1 LVSSFFCS
9 LVYVLLL
16 ILKLNNMKIFFK
28 IPLISFTFFILSSCG
43 SAKDKNTHEFQEYKP
58 FKILEATYNSTL
70 DEQIGKRS
78 IHIEIT
84 IDNPNIKLD
93 AVYFRNSKSELKLE
107 TNSSNQLFVGN
118 IYKKRSN
125 KDYNLAIDSTKEFG
139 NVAPDISSKIPF
151 ELKKNEAVVSY
162 YFKDKKYYFK
172 IRDLQEI

>member
-1 LVSSFFCS
+1 MDF
-9 LVYVLLL
+9 
-16 ILKLNNMKIFFK
+16 
-28 IPLISFTFFILSSCG
+28 
-43 SAKDKNTHEFQEYKP
+43 A
-58 FKILEATYNSTL
+58 
-70 DEQIGKRS
+70 
-78 IHIEIT
+78 
-84 IDNPNIKLD
+84 
-93 AVYFRNSKSELKLE
+93 KSELKLE